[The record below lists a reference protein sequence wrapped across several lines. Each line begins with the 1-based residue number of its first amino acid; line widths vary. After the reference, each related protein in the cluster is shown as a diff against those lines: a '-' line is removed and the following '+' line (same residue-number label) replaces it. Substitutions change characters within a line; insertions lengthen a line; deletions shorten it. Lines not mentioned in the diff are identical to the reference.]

1 MENVTTPA
9 DDLIHGYDEPG
20 AGNTVYCSLD
30 DNNMANMDDHERG
43 SAKISNRDIHCI
55 CVYFNRS
62 GAAM

>member
-30 DNNMANMDDHERG
+30 DNNMANMDDHEHG
-43 SAKISNRDIHCI
+43 SANQ
-55 CVYFNRS
+55 
-62 GAAM
+62 